1 MDFLKKVI
9 DDNKDALVDYIFDDE
24 LKDKVVKAINDN
36 VDVPFISEK
45 TEGKIID
52 AMYSSIED
60 VVKGAIK
67 EKL

>member
-1 MDFLKKVI
+1 MDFFKKVI
-9 DDNKDALVDYIFDDE
+9 ADHKDELLYYIFDDE
-24 LKDKVVKAINDN
+24 LKGKVVKAINDN

-52 AMYSSIED
+52 AMYESIEE
-60 VVKGAIK
+60 VVKGVIA

>member
-45 TEGKIID
+45 TEGNIID

>member
-1 MDFLKKVI
+1 MNFFKKVI
-9 DDNKDALVDYIFDDE
+9 EDHKDEVVDYIFDDE

-52 AMYSSIED
+52 AMYDSIED
-60 VVKGAIK
+60 VIKGVIK

>member
-1 MDFLKKVI
+1 MDFFKKVI
-9 DDNKDALVDYIFDDE
+9 ADHKDELLDYIFDDE
-24 LKDKVVKAINDN
+24 LKGKVVKAINDN

-52 AMYSSIED
+52 AMYESIEE
-60 VVKGAIK
+60 VVKGVIA

>member
-24 LKDKVVKAINDN
+24 LKNKVDKAINDN

-60 VVKGAIK
+60 VVKNSIK

>member
-9 DDNKDALVDYIFDDE
+9 DDNKDALVEYIFDDE
-24 LKDKVVKAINDN
+24 LKVKVVTAINEN
-36 VDVPFISEK
+36 VNVPLISEK

-52 AMYSSIED
+52 ALYDSIEE
-60 VVKGAIK
+60 VVKEVIK